1 MVKRNGGATRVM
13 ERPNGPP
20 DSVVELAAP
29 PAGPSAF
36 REPEEMSK
44 ELVPR
49 AADIERGTPFD
60 VYGTGSPGEARPW
73 TRLADDEFLVTTMP
87 EREWIED
94 VTRML
99 KAGGQPAAV
108 EKALS
113 LPIRSANLTIE
124 TPDKDVGQTEF
135 VREVLYSGGQSEG
148 MKPDLVG
155 VVAQLAMA
163 IAYKRTYHEIEW
175 AKRKDGK
182 YGYSKIAWRPPQ
194 TCEPIRALAN
204 GDLMGFRQYVDSR
217 VWNDPRFRRE
227 VVRVGNDR
235 WDQFGYVR
243 IPASRAVVHIH
254 GQHRDPIN
262 GVSDLAVTHWAWT
275 LQQKIM
281 LMWATFLD
289 GTALPKV
296 LAYGEDKPEADRQA
310 KTIASLRG
318 SGVVGLIRPPGL
330 PPEVKPYDILDS
342 SGAGAAQ
349 FSEMIHYLEQQM
361 TKSVLAGFL
370 DLTSNATRGIG
381 SYALSADQS
390 GLYLTSRQAAA
401 KELGATVT
409 QQLIAP
415 LIRVNFGTKVA
426 VPRLVFEQMGQEQST
441 LAMQMLQQLGS
452 VQNTSVPPGF
462 LDLLI
467 ERVSQFLDL
476 PDDKVE
482 KLLKEHAKERAR
494 MAEQMGRPAD
504 QSNTPEGQLTD
515 TVNAAQDAVAAKQ
528 NGRPINHQQLRA
540 QAKSTL
546 SPAAEQLR
554 QDRQQPQ

>member
-1 MVKRNGGATRVM
+1 MVKRSGGATRVLD
-13 ERPNGPP
+13 RPTGAPA
-20 DSVVELAAP
+20 STVELAPTRSPVAV
-29 PAGPSAF
+29 
-36 REPEEMSK
+36 REPEPMTK
-44 ELVPR
+44 ELVPK
-49 AADIERGTPFD
+49 AEDLERGTPFD
-60 VYGTGSPGEARPW
+60 TYGLDAHPW
-73 TRLADDEFLVTTMP
+73 TQLADDEFLVTTMS

-94 VTRML
+94 VNRML

-124 TPDKDVGQTEF
+124 KPEKDKGQTEF
-135 VREVLYSGGQSEG
+135 VREVLYSSGQSDG
-148 MKPDLVG
+148 MQPDLVAI
-155 VVAQLAMA
+155 VAQMAWA
-163 IAYKRTYHEIEW
+163 IAVKRTYHEIEW
-175 AKRKDGK
+175 TTGSDGRARYK
-182 YGYSKIAWRPPQ
+182 KVAWRPPA
-194 TCEPIRALAN
+194 TCEPVRALAN
-204 GDLMGFRQYVDSR
+204 GDLMGFRQQIDSR

-227 VVRVGNDR
+227 VVQIGNDR

-254 GQHRDPIN
+254 GQHRDPMN
-262 GVSDLAVTHWAWT
+262 GVSDLAVTHWAWK
-275 LQQKIM
+275 LQQKIL

-289 GTALPKV
+289 GTSLPKV

-310 KTIASLRG
+310 KAIASLRG

-349 FSEMIHYLEQQM
+349 FAEMINYLEQQM

-390 GLYLTSRQAAA
+390 GLFLTSRQAAA
-401 KELGATVT
+401 KELGATAT

-415 LIRVNFGTKVA
+415 LVRVNFGSKAA

-452 VQNTSVPPGF
+452 VQNVSVPPGF

-482 KLLKEHAKERAR
+482 KLLKEHAAFRAR
-494 MAEQMGRPAD
+494 QAEAMGRPPE
-504 QSNTPEGQLTD
+504 QSGTPEGKLTD
-515 TVNAAQDAVAAKQ
+515 TVNAAADAVAAKQ
-528 NGRPINHQQLRA
+528 NGRPVNPAQLRA
-540 QAKSTL
+540 QAQST

-554 QDRQQPQ
+554 QDRAEKQ

>member
-1 MVKRNGGATRVM
+1 MVKRNGGATRVL
-13 ERPNGPP
+13 ERPTGPP
-20 DSVVELAAP
+20 STAVELAAP
-29 PAGPSAF
+29 RTPAAV
-36 REPEEMSK
+36 REPEGMSK

-49 AADIERGTPFD
+49 ATDIERGTPFD
-60 VYGTGSPGEARPW
+60 VYGTGAPGEARPW
-73 TRLADDEFLVTTMP
+73 TQLADDEFLVTTMP
-87 EREWIED
+87 EREWIDD

-124 TPDKDVGQTEF
+124 TPDKDSGQTEF
-135 VREVLYSGGQSEG
+135 VREVLYSGGQSDG
-148 MKPDLVG
+148 MQPDLVG
-155 VVAQLAMA
+155 IVAQMAMA

-175 AKRKDGK
+175 TKRRDGK
-182 YGYSKIAWRPPQ
+182 YGYSKVAWRPPQ

-217 VWNDPRFRRE
+217 VWSDPRFRRE

-275 LQQKIM
+275 LQQKIL

-289 GTALPKV
+289 GTSLPKV
-296 LAYGEDKPEADRQA
+296 LAYGEDKTEADRQA
-310 KTIASLRG
+310 QTIASLRG

-349 FSEMIHYLEQQM
+349 FAEMINYLEQQM

-390 GLYLTSRQAAA
+390 GLFLTSRQAAA

-415 LIRVNFGTKVA
+415 LVRVNFGTKAA

-452 VQNTSVPPGF
+452 VQNVSVPPGF

-482 KLLKEHAKERAR
+482 KLLREHAEFRAKQ
-494 MAEQMGRPAD
+494 AEQMGRPPE
-504 QSNTPEGQLTD
+504 QSGTPEGKLTD

-528 NGRPINHQQLRA
+528 AGRPINPAQLRA

-554 QDRQQPQ
+554 QDRAEKQ

>member
-1 MVKRNGGATRVM
+1 MVKRSGGTTRVLD
-13 ERPNGPP
+13 RPSAPP
-20 DSVVELAAP
+20 ASALELAATRAP
-29 PAGPSAF
+29 VAV
-36 REPEEMSK
+36 REPEEMTK
-44 ELVPR
+44 ELALR
-49 AADIERGTPFD
+49 ADGIERGTPFD
-60 VYGTGSPGEARPW
+60 VNGMGASPW
-73 TRLADDEFLVTTMP
+73 TQLADDEFLVTTMT

-94 VTRML
+94 CQRML
-99 KAGGQPAAV
+99 TRGGQPAAV

-124 TPDKDVGQTEF
+124 KPDKDSGQTEF
-135 VREVLYSGGQSEG
+135 VREVLYSGGQSDG
-148 MKPDLVG
+148 MQPDLVG
-155 VVAQLAMA
+155 IVAQMAMA
-163 IAYKRTYHEIEW
+163 IAFKRTFHEIEW
-175 AKRKDGK
+175 TQRADGRL
-182 YGYSKIAWRPPQ
+182 GYKQVAWRPPQ

-204 GDLMGFRQYVDSR
+204 GDLMGFRQYIDSR
-217 VWNDPRFRRE
+217 VWSDPRFQRE

-254 GQHRDPIN
+254 GQHRDPVN
-262 GVSDLAVTHWAWT
+262 GISDLAVTHWAWT
-275 LQQKIM
+275 LQQKIL

-289 GTALPKV
+289 GTSLPKV
-296 LAYGEDKPEADRQA
+296 LAYGETAEEANIAA

-318 SGVVGLIRPPGL
+318 SGVVGLKRPPGL
-330 PPEVKPYDILDS
+330 DPSIKPFDTLDA

-349 FSEMIHYLEQQM
+349 FAEMINYLEQQM

-390 GLYLTSRQAAA
+390 GLFLTSRQAAA

-415 LIRVNFGTKVA
+415 LVRVNFGTKAA

-452 VQNTSVPPGF
+452 VQNVSVPPGF

-482 KLLKEHAKERAR
+482 KLLKEHAEFRAKQ
-494 MAEQMGRPAD
+494 AELMGRPPE
-504 QSNTPEGQLTD
+504 QSATPEGKLTD

-528 NGRPINHQQLRA
+528 NGRPVNAAQLQA
-540 QAKSTL
+540 QAKSAV
-546 SPAAEQLR
+546 SPAHEQLK
-554 QDRQQPQ
+554 QDRAEKQ

>member
-1 MVKRNGGATRVM
+1 MVKRSGGATRLA
-13 ERPNGPP
+13 ERPMEPP
-20 DSVVELAAP
+20 STAIELAASRAP
-29 PAGPSAF
+29 VAV
-36 REPEEMSK
+36 REPQEMTA
-44 ELVPR
+44 EL
-49 AADIERGTPFD
+49 AKQAEGIERGTPFD
-60 VYGTGSPGEARPW
+60 VAGMGAQPW
-73 TRLADDEFLVTTMP
+73 TQLADDEFLVTTMS

-94 VTRML
+94 CQRML
-99 KAGGQPAAV
+99 SRGGQPAAV

-124 TPDKDVGQTEF
+124 KPEKDSGQTEF
-135 VREVLYSGGQSEG
+135 VREVLYSGGQSDG
-148 MKPDLVG
+148 MQPDLVG
-155 VVAQLAMA
+155 IVAQMAMA
-163 IAYKRTYHEIEW
+163 TAYKRTFHEIEW
-175 AKRKDGK
+175 ATRADGRS
-182 YGYSKIAWRPPQ
+182 GYKQVAWRPPQ

-204 GDLMGFRQYVDSR
+204 GDLMGFRQYIDSR
-217 VWNDPRFRRE
+217 VWSDPRFRRE
-227 VVRVGNDR
+227 VVRVGNDS

-254 GQHRDPIN
+254 GQHRDPVN
-262 GVSDLAVTHWAWT
+262 GISDLAVTHWAWT
-275 LQQKIM
+275 LQQKIL

-289 GTALPKV
+289 GTSLPKV
-296 LAYGEDKPEADRQA
+296 LAYGENPTEANTAA

-318 SGVVGLIRPPGL
+318 SGVVGLVRPAGL
-330 PPEVKPYDILDS
+330 DPSIKPFDTLDA

-349 FSEMIHYLEQQM
+349 FAEMINYLEQQM

-390 GLYLTSRQAAA
+390 GLFLTSRQAAA

-415 LIRVNFGTKVA
+415 LVRVNFGTKAA

-452 VQNTSVPPGF
+452 VQNVSVPPGF

-482 KLLKEHAKERAR
+482 KLLKEHAETRAR
-494 MAEQMGRPAD
+494 MAEQMGRPPE
-504 QSNTPEGQLTD
+504 QSGTPEGKLTD
-515 TVNAAQDAVAAKQ
+515 TVNAAADAVAAKQ
-528 NGRPINHQQLRA
+528 NGRPVNPQQLRA
-540 QAKSTL
+540 QAKSTM

-554 QDRQQPQ
+554 QDRAEKQ